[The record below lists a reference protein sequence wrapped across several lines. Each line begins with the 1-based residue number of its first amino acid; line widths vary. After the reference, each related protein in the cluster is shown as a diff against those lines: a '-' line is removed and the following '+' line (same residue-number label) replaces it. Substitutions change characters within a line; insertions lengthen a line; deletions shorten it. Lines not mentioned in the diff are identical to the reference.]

1 MKRRR
6 SSFDLSP
13 KSLDQQSLVSFRE
26 KELLVTVS
34 YSLFLIS
41 WIPYFCFSCH
51 QNCPQWVL
59 VHYGLSCLSNWWP
72 INPRMPNMLPTVYV
86 DISFWSIR
94 YDTHFLSIQF
104 NVCLLRN
111 AFLEPISTL
120 GRIFPDWQ
128 SNNVLDIRLK
138 APFWIQI
145 RDVRSINVLIIL
157 ASTLTF
163 DVLAIKMLFNP
174 RLYFCLDF
182 VVHFALVLHA

>member
-1 MKRRR
+1 M
-6 SSFDLSP
+6 
-13 KSLDQQSLVSFRE
+13 
-26 KELLVTVS
+26 
-34 YSLFLIS
+34 
-41 WIPYFCFSCH
+41 
-51 QNCPQWVL
+51 
-59 VHYGLSCLSNWWP
+59 HYGLSCLSNWWP

-86 DISFWSIR
+86 DISFWSLR

-163 DVLAIKMLFNP
+163 DVLAIRMLFNP

-182 VVHFALVLHA
+182 VVHFALTCLVIVVCLFDNIESWDGEGGRDIPIWVHWWQNYPITPTIKPQENWLSMQTTRERMKQNLLF